1 MNLNIYKYVLNVYI
15 FKTLE
20 CALMETMD
28 TLDNYAASMQVHPW
42 GWGKNILGNV
52 DNGESYA
59 CMEVG
64 DIWGPPVPSS
74 QILYNLN

>member
-28 TLDNYAASMQVHPW
+28 TLDNYAASM
-42 GWGKNILGNV
+42 
-52 DNGESYA
+52 
-59 CMEVG
+59 
-64 DIWGPPVPSS
+64 
-74 QILYNLN
+74 